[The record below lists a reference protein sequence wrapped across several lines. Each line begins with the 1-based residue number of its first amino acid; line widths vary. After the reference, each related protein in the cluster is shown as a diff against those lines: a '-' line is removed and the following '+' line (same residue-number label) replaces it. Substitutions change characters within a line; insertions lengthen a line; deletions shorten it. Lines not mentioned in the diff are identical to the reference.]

1 MSTIEE
7 KRDKDIVS
15 TKKTHLTKV
24 LRPASLSHKINVLTR
39 LLIRRRR
46 ELDIVSLDAVLR

>member
-15 TKKTHLTKV
+15 TKKNLTKV

>member
-15 TKKTHLTKV
+15 TKKKHLTKV